1 MVNHLPLGN
10 AVATCNRLFQ
20 ISSESR
26 TIEIDDSIVLRCA
39 SDIERDRGVI
49 RRFVMFAF
57 HVPSFWTFRLVASRR
72 VLIGILK
79 YSSRIRGHIF
89 K

>member
-26 TIEIDDSIVLRCA
+26 TIEIDDSIVRGYA
-39 SDIERDRGVI
+39 SDTERDRRVI

-57 HVPSFWTFRLVASRR
+57 HAPSFWTFRLVPS
-72 VLIGILK
+72 
-79 YSSRIRGHIF
+79 
-89 K
+89 